1 MPDTIKA
8 TPAQFSTKILNTAHK
23 ITFIMQQYPEKKL
36 PDLLTLLAMPA
47 VDINSGLWA
56 AEDLGYITQPNKK
69 TGELAFKSEPADG
82 WDFGQSV
89 SDLKGALVYCM
100 GVLARRQSDLE
111 EFFISKWTAGYPV
124 VDVLVAMKSLLVNG
138 HVVEYEL
145 QDQRRDE
152 KGHVMFAED
161 ENTPLMD
168 NYIFYTLPENAAHQ
182 WGKLSFKNRLEEEA
196 KK

>member
-1 MPDTIKA
+1 MP
-8 TPAQFSTKILNTAHK
+8 KILATESQFLPKVLNNAHK
-23 ITFIMQQYPEKKL
+23 ITFVMKHYPDKKL
-36 PDLLTLLAMPA
+36 PDLLTLMAMPA
-47 VDINSGLWA
+47 VDINSALWA

-69 TGELAFKSEPADG
+69 TGELAFKAEPKDG

-89 SDLKGALVYCM
+89 KDLQGSLLYCM
-100 GVLARRQSDLE
+100 SVLARTQSDLE

-124 VDVLVAMKSLLVNG
+124 IDVLVAMKSLLVTNR
-138 HVVEYEL
+138 VTEYEL

-152 KGHVMFAED
+152 KGHLMFEED

-168 NYIFYTLPENAAHQ
+168 TYIFYTLPENAAHQ

>member
-1 MPDTIKA
+1 MATIKA
-8 TPAQFSTKILNTAHK
+8 TESQFLPKVVQNAHK
-23 ITFIMQQYPEKKL
+23 ITFIMQQYPDKKL

-56 AEDLGYITQPNKK
+56 AEDLGYITQPNKE
-69 TGELAFKSEPADG
+69 TGELAFKKAPVDG

-89 SDLKGALVYCM
+89 KDLQGELLYCM
-100 GVLARRQSDLE
+100 AVLARRQADLE

-124 VDVLVAMKSLLVNG
+124 VDVLVAMKSLLVTNR
-138 HVVEYEL
+138 VTEYEL
-145 QDQRRDE
+145 QDQRVDE
-152 KGHVMFAED
+152 KGHKMFEED

-168 NYIFYTLPENAAHQ
+168 TYIFYTLPENAAHQ